1 MATTE
6 ALKTELSRDEQT
18 EQTVSAI
25 RMLNCLSVAEIK
37 LDRADRLSEDSRIE
51 MKAITQNI
59 HSLTDSL
66 LLGEDVQSNLH
77 IIERRVTQ
85 FEQKI
90 AS

>member
-1 MATTE
+1 
-6 ALKTELSRDEQT
+6 
-18 EQTVSAI
+18 
-25 RMLNCLSVAEIK
+25 MLNRLSLAEIK
-37 LDRADRLSEDSRIE
+37 LNRADRLSEDSRIE